1 MKSRH
6 FENLWQSLWRHALFF
21 VKSQCIA
28 FDLVWTLPPGGDF
41 RGRHCT
47 WAPNQSL
54 ENNKKKIRFFFVKSQ
69 FILNTITAKWW
80 FSRTDLSLY
89 MSSKSEPRTRKK
101 KTLEIG
107 AFWKCMADFVTIFFR
122 QITYRSRFSLNA
134 ERSDA
139 KIGGK
144 GDGDIAA
151 FWQGR
156 KIACV
161 NTIFHYEP

>member
-1 MKSRH
+1 MVIFK
-6 FENLWQSLWRHALFF
+6 NWLIF
-21 VKSQCIA
+21 VH
-28 FDLVWTLPPGGDF
+28 V
-41 RGRHCT
+41 T
-47 WAPNQSL
+47 WVQNQSL
-54 ENNKKKIRFFFVKSQ
+54 EQ
-69 FILNTITAKWW
+69 
-80 FSRTDLSLY
+80 
-89 MSSKSEPRTRKK
+89 EK